1 MATENLTPSAQVE
14 QLSQAED
21 VQATVSANETT
32 TQSTVEVT
40 PAELPSD
47 STSDNTSDNANGDVN
62 VDANVETNVDAN
74 VETTV
79 DTIADVTTD
88 LISDEITSDE
98 ITSGEI
104 MSDEITSDDLASDDD
119 TFAGKSKAEL
129 VDLLA
134 KVLSTEPVQSLR
146 RTVEAI
152 KIAFYKL
159 HRAELD
165 EQRRVASESSEAE
178 QSVEFTPSV
187 DEAELRLK
195 DLLKEYRTK
204 RDEFTANA
212 EAIKEANLKIKLQII
227 EELKDLVT
235 SDETLNHTFPKFREL
250 QARWKETGNV
260 PMQDVK
266 DIWER
271 YHLHTEHF
279 YNFIKIN
286 KELRDLDLKKNLEQK
301 IQLCEQAEALVGEG
315 SVVEAFHK
323 LQKLHDLWRETGPV
337 ANELKEEVWSRFKDA
352 SSQINKLHQGHFEQI
367 KGDQLKNLEL
377 KEALCART
385 EELLAKK
392 CTTHK
397 EWSKASEKLL
407 EIQKEWKTIGF
418 APKKDNNQIYDRFRV
433 ACDSF
438 FEAKRQFY
446 VSQKGEMEQN
456 LMLKTQICERAEA
469 LVSSEDWKSTTDQ
482 IIALQAEWKSV
493 GAVSQRYSDQVW
505 KRFRAAC
512 DKFFES
518 KSAHFSSQD
527 SAQED
532 NLKAKEALL
541 VEMAECDIVA
551 LGGFD
556 AIKAFQ
562 RRFSEIGFV
571 PIKQKDAISK
581 RYKEVVDGLFTTLRG
596 QERDRSMNR
605 FKDKISTMK
614 GSGDNRMRGERERL
628 QNKVKQLES
637 EIALLE
643 NNIGF
648 FSKSK
653 GAEALKADV
662 NRKIDKARQE
672 KADIVAKI
680 KLINKAE

>member
-1 MATENLTPSAQVE
+1 MVSENLTPSALNE
-14 QLSQAED
+14 QLSPAED
-21 VQATVSANETT
+21 VKTTVSANETT
-32 TQSTVEVT
+32 QLTIEAEEPQQSNDT
-40 PAELPSD
+40 PTA
-47 STSDNTSDNANGDVN
+47 
-62 VDANVETNVDAN
+62 
-74 VETTV
+74 
-79 DTIADVTTD
+79 TTD
-88 LISDEITSDE
+88 DVAIE
-98 ITSGEI
+98 
-104 MSDEITSDDLASDDD
+104 DDAANED

-129 VDLLA
+129 VDLMA
-134 KVLSTEPVQSLR
+134 MVLSTEPVQSLR
-146 RTVEAI
+146 RTIEAI

-165 EQRRVASESSEAE
+165 EQRRSTAEGEGEQVAEPVA
-178 QSVEFTPSV
+178 PIV
-187 DEAELRLK
+187 DELELRLK
-195 DLLKEYRTK
+195 DLLKEYRIK
-204 RDEFTANA
+204 RDEYTSNM

-227 EELKDLVT
+227 EELKDLVE

-301 IQLCEQAEALVGEG
+301 ILLCEQAEALVGEG

-323 LQKLHDLWRETGPV
+323 LQKLHDSWRETGPV
-337 ANELKEEVWSRFKDA
+337 ANELKEEIWTRFKDA

-367 KGDQLKNLEL
+367 KGDQIKNLEL
-377 KEALCART
+377 KEALCLRA
-385 EELLAKK
+385 EELL
-392 CTTHK
+392 TRGGSSHK
-397 EWSKASEKLL
+397 EWSKASDKLL

-418 APKKDNNQIYDRFRV
+418 APKKDNNRIYDRFRT

-456 LMLKTQICERAEA
+456 LTLKTQICERAEA
-469 LVSSEDWKSTTDQ
+469 LVSSEDWKATTDQ

-493 GAVSQRYSDQVW
+493 GAVSQRHSDQIW

-512 DKFFES
+512 DAFFES

-527 SAQED
+527 NEQET

-551 LGGFD
+551 AGGFD

-571 PIKQKDAISK
+571 PIKQKDAIAK

-605 FKDKISTMK
+605 FKDRVSSMK
-614 GSGDNRMRGERERL
+614 GAGDNRMRGERDRML
-628 QNKVKQLES
+628 GKVKQLES

-653 GAEALKADV
+653 GAEALIADV
-662 NRKIDKARQE
+662 NRKIEKARQE
-672 KADIVAKI
+672 KADIIAKI
-680 KLINKAE
+680 KLIDKAE

>member
-1 MATENLTPSAQVE
+1 MATENLTPSAQDE

-21 VQATVSANETT
+21 VQATVSTDEAATQST
-32 TQSTVEVT
+32 VTQSTVEAIPAQPSSDNPT
-40 PAELPSD
+40 PLDEEVVDEEAIDAPSD
-47 STSDNTSDNANGDVN
+47 
-62 VDANVETNVDAN
+62 E
-74 VETTV
+74 
-79 DTIADVTTD
+79 
-88 LISDEITSDE
+88 
-98 ITSGEI
+98 
-104 MSDEITSDDLASDDD
+104 D

-134 KVLSTEPVQSLR
+134 RVLSTEPVQSLR

-165 EQRRVASESSEAE
+165 EQRRALSDSGAE
-178 QSVEFTPSV
+178 QSAEFAPLT
-187 DEAELRLK
+187 DELELRLK

-204 RDEFTANA
+204 RDEYTANA
-212 EAIKEANLKIKLQII
+212 EAVKEANLKIKLQII
-227 EELKDLVT
+227 EELKDLVN

-323 LQKLHDLWRETGPV
+323 LQKLHDQWRETGPL
-337 ANELKEEVWSRFKDA
+337 ANELKEEIWARFKEA

-397 EWSKASEKLL
+397 EWGKASDKLL

-433 ACDSF
+433 ACDAF

-469 LVSSEDWKSTTDQ
+469 LVSSEDWKATTDQ

-493 GAVSQRYSDQVW
+493 GAVSQRYSDAIW

-512 DKFFES
+512 DKFFEA
-518 KSAHFSSQD
+518 KSTHFSSQD
-527 SAQED
+527 SAQEE

-551 LGGFD
+551 AGGFD

-605 FKDKISTMK
+605 FKDKISSMK
-614 GSGDNRMRGERERL
+614 GSGDNRVRGERERL
-628 QNKVKQLES
+628 QSKVKQLES

-653 GAEALKADV
+653 GAEAMIADV
-662 NRKIDKARQE
+662 NRKIEKARQE
-672 KADIVAKI
+672 RVDTVAKL
-680 KLINKAE
+680 KLIGKAEE